1 MLGGRRPRGAA
12 KGKLCD
18 VAVGLQNSQCFKSP
32 FQRHPMEIITDV
44 NTNWASEIL
53 SAVSLVAGKEC
64 CRLSSS
70 GPALLGSVGRHLE
83 MLGKVVEHDLA

>member
-64 CRLSSS
+64 CRLSSLVQ
-70 GPALLGSVGRHLE
+70 PCWDLLDGTWKCW
-83 MLGKVVEHDLA
+83 GKWWNTI